1 MKQVTA
7 LSLILMLFVFIS
19 CSKNSNSNKLDGDWH
34 VIDVGAGNSGIVCA
48 FEADYYVWSFDSN
61 QLQRSV
67 NFPVFSNCP
76 LILAD
81 GESRFE
87 ILDENDKE
95 YLQIDDRVFGEMRF
109 EGDTLILDNN
119 SLPDEELADAF
130 IYFLTR

>member
-1 MKQVTA
+1 MKQWT
-7 LSLILMLFVFIS
+7 LIGLVLMLFVFIS
-19 CSKNSNSNKLDGDWH
+19 CNKTANSDKLDGMWH
-34 VIDVGAGNSGIVCA
+34 VIDVGAGNTGIICA
-48 FEADYYVWSFDSN
+48 FEEDYYVWSFDSN

-81 GESRFE
+81 GESSFE
-87 ILDENDKE
+87 ILDENEKE

-119 SLPDEELADAF
+119 SLPDEELADGF
-130 IYFLTR
+130 IYFLNR